1 MLREPQQNG
10 FTLAQYRFHLTPRE
24 TLEMP
29 ATNKGTTLR
38 GGFGTLFRRLVCI
51 DLRLEG
57 AACDLQDLSG
67 FLGEVT

>member
-10 FTLAQYRFHLTPRE
+10 FTLAQYRFRLTPRE

-51 DLRLEG
+51 DLRLEC